1 MGEEEVKK
9 SPVRRGRKAALAKS
23 PEETELS
30 KETSVAAE
38 SKQGKMVSPKQAVVD
53 EASSAIVSASPVR
66 RGRKAKAAD
75 LEVIALAREAK
86 KEHEEQ
92 ENEEEKKKEAPVPRK
107 GRAASKAATEK
118 IAHNVKELS
127 NLGAKKRR
135 PDDDDEA
142 AKKDAPPPAKRATRS
157 RK

>member
-1 MGEEEVKK
+1 VKK

-23 PEETELS
+23 PEET

-38 SKQGKMVSPKQAVVD
+38 SKQGKKVSPKQAVVD
-53 EASSAIVSASPVR
+53 EASSAIVTASPAR

-75 LEVIALAREAK
+75 LEVTALAKEAK

-118 IAHNVKELS
+118 IANNVKELS